1 MYALLL
7 RLSGW
12 HSHCSA
18 VVAGCFHSVAF
29 SLDSKPDEPESN
41 QTVGSIQEFRHCNPE
56 LSEMLYLAHVKNK
69 ARFPDESE
77 LVAKS
82 QPAFVRQYLGLK
94 WPEPHLYYAMFNT
107 EMRSLVRPR
116 CSLSLA
122 SIRA

>member
-1 MYALLL
+1 MNQNRIKLWGAFKN
-7 RLSGW
+7 SGI
-12 HSHCSA
+12 A
-18 VVAGCFHSVAF
+18 
-29 SLDSKPDEPESN
+29 
-41 QTVGSIQEFRHCNPE
+41 IQEV
-56 LSEMLYLAHVKNK
+56 SEMLYLAYVKNK

-122 SIRA
+122 SSSSVTLSKSQ